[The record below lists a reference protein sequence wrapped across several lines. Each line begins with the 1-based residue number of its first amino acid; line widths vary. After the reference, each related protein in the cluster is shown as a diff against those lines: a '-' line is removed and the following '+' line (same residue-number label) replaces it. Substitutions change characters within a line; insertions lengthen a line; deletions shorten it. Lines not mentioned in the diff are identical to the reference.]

1 MAIVHPAF
9 CGISADPVE
18 PIPKRMIALCRIP
31 PADTKHCKNRVYSG
45 ESADVFSA
53 QTFAANAP
61 VAAPDCPTIKITG
74 LHAKVER
81 EPP

>member
-1 MAIVHPAF
+1 
-9 CGISADPVE
+9 
-18 PIPKRMIALCRIP
+18 
-31 PADTKHCKNRVYSG
+31 VYSG
-45 ESADVFSA
+45 KSADVFSA
-53 QTFAANAP
+53 QAFAAKAP